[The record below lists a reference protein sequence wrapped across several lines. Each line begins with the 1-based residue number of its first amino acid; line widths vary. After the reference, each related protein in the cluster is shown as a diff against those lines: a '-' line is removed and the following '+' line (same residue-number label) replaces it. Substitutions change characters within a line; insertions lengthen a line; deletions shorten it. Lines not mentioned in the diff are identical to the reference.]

1 MEKAQVGGKEKKF
14 LKLFL
19 ENPKEDNGK
28 KGAHI
33 ELFELGNFFCP
44 VRAYFKWK
52 QISKLDHNKEM
63 PVFRHEDGSGL
74 TSKEFNVELKLLM
87 ENVIDYSNS
96 RISSH
101 CFRAG
106 ITTTMARLGYSKEMI
121 SLQGRWSSDSFLRYC
136 KQGRHNKLGDQLG
149 LMEKMVEVANTWVS
163 GGVLV
168 H

>member
-1 MEKAQVGGKEKKF
+1 M
-14 LKLFL
+14 
-19 ENPKEDNGK
+19 
-28 KGAHI
+28 
-33 ELFELGNFFCP
+33 
-44 VRAYFKWK
+44 
-52 QISKLDHNKEM
+52 
-63 PVFRHEDGSGL
+63 FRHEDGSGL
-74 TSKEFNVELKLLM
+74 TSKEFNAELKLLM